1 MRGHHMKQFVN
12 ILIAVLALGSA
23 AYAKGS
29 LVNADFARQL
39 ANPTTYK
46 FNKNTQ
52 ESICGTNQM
61 QHVSEYDGKLG
72 QPFEFVNKY
81 EQAVGALAYGT
92 IPNTSKY
99 CSGTLIS
106 EDLFLTASHCIDS
119 GILNEFV
126 VFNYQK
132 IRGTTDLAV
141 QEHFKVINVV
151 EKTLNDLDY
160 AIIQIEGKPGLK
172 YGFTQ
177 INASAVENGNLLTII
192 QHPSGKPKMVD
203 IGHKLTE
210 KNEYMRYGDL
220 DTEPGS
226 SGSGVI
232 DSNGFVVG
240 VHTNGGCFN
249 NGGSNAG
256 VLMTE
261 IVKASPTIQAL
272 TKTSA
277 PIDSAPVQPQP

>member
-1 MRGHHMKQFVN
+1 MV
-12 ILIAVLALGSA
+12 LGSA

-46 FNKNTQ
+46 FNKKAQ

-61 QHVSEYDGKLG
+61 QHVSEYDGKRG

-99 CSGTLIS
+99 CTGTLIS
-106 EDLFLTASHCIDS
+106 EDLFLTAAHCIDS
-119 GILNEFV
+119 GILNEFA

-132 IRGTTDLAV
+132 NRGTTDLAA
-141 QEHFKVINVV
+141 QEHLKVIKVV
-151 EKTLNDLDY
+151 EKALNGLDF

-177 INASAVENGNLLTII
+177 INTAAVENGNLLTII

-203 IGHKLTE
+203 IGHKLIDE
-210 KNEYMRYGDL
+210 DDYMRYGDL

-232 DSNGFVVG
+232 DANGFVVG
-240 VHTNGGCFN
+240 VHTNGGCYN
-249 NGGSNAG
+249 AGGSNAG
-256 VLMTE
+256 VLMTQ

-272 TKTSA
+272 TKA
-277 PIDSAPVQPQP
+277 PAPAEPQP